1 MKKFITGIIVGS
13 LLTSTIAFAAS
24 YIANPPTFKV
34 LVNGKEFISDP
45 PTLVVEGNTYLPL
58 RAMGDALGVP
68 VKWNEELRQVEVGT
82 MPITENEEL
91 TISYYAEYNNV
102 PDFGKIFN
110 AEELSGNLPLI
121 GDDWRVYKY
130 YEKSARDGI
139 LIKYVEILEKEG
151 FKYREISDESKLAYM
166 KNNTAVILYS
176 DETYFEITIMEK

>member
-1 MKKFITGIIVGS
+1 MKKFITGIIVGA

-82 MPITENEEL
+82 SPASNTYIA
-91 TISYYAEYNNV
+91 YDGYDWC
-102 PDFGKIFN
+102 PDFGKYMGVSVHADFDNDDGGHTWIYKANGITNEKINQYAKIITNNGFEMRTSDKGLLFAN
-110 AEELSGNLPLI
+110 ADRTIMFAIWYTDNNEIMIS
-121 GDDWRVYKY
+121 
-130 YEKSARDGI
+130 
-139 LIKYVEILEKEG
+139 ILE
-151 FKYREISDESKLAYM
+151 
-166 KNNTAVILYS
+166 
-176 DETYFEITIMEK
+176 